1 MSSRGLKIAFF
12 VFVAVLPLMVRN
24 QYVQHLLVMAGIFVL
39 FSVGLNVIVGFL
51 GQLSLGHSAYFGIG
65 AYTYALLVVKGGIP
79 FLPSMALAV
88 LMSGLFGLL
97 IGYPSLRL
105 KGPYFAIVSLAFAM
119 IIRLVVVNWQGLT
132 NGPMGITGIKP
143 PSILFFGDYEIGSAL
158 ANYYLVLCAV
168 ILGIFSLH
176 RIRLSRTGDA
186 FDACRENEEL
196 SQAVGIDTSR
206 YKIIAL
212 IISTMFIGAAGG
224 LYAQY
229 MTYISP
235 ELFGWYYIATPLIMV
250 IIGGA
255 GTVAGPVAGALI
267 FTFLPEVLR
276 AAADYRLALFG
287 LIMVGGII
295 FMPNG
300 IYGVWR
306 NLIEAKTKSEH
317 SYYR

>member
-1 MSSRGLKIAFF
+1 MKSRIPQIAFF
-12 VFVAVLPLMVRN
+12 IVIAVLPWLVRN
-24 QYVQHLLVMAGIFVL
+24 QYVQHLLVMAEIFVL

-65 AYTYALLVVKGGIP
+65 AYTYALLVVKGGMP
-79 FLPSMALAV
+79 FLPSMILAV
-88 LMSGLFGLL
+88 MVSGLFGFL

-143 PSILFFGDYEIGSAL
+143 PSIPFFGGYKIPLGSAL

-168 ILGIFSLH
+168 ILGIFVLY
-176 RIRLSRTGDA
+176 RIRFSRTGEA

-196 SQAVGIDTSR
+196 SQAVGINTSR

-212 IISTMFIGAAGG
+212 VISTMFIGAAGG
-224 LYAQY
+224 LYALY

-235 ELFGWYYIATPLIMV
+235 EIFGWYYIATPLIMV

-255 GTVAGPVAGALI
+255 GTVAGPVAGAVI

-276 AAADYRLALFG
+276 AVADYRLALFG
-287 LIMVGGII
+287 LIMIGGII
-295 FMPNG
+295 FMPQG

-306 NLIEAKTKSEH
+306 NVIEAKTKK
-317 SYYR
+317 